1 MFDDAD
7 HAVKQ
12 TCFTW
17 AWYEGVVFPTIVL
30 FGRYNSRYNMQK
42 LVCTQSIVWTE
53 AYKHFWDICM

>member
-1 MFDDAD
+1 M
-7 HAVKQ
+7 

-30 FGRYNSRYNMQK
+30 FGRYNSQYNMQK

-53 AYKHFWDICM
+53 AYKHFWDIYI